1 MNIGIYSRLLK
12 KEHRATVQE
21 LFQLLE
27 EKKYNVFIYDDYLKS
42 LKSEL
47 KILTNYQSFSN
58 FEDVKKINLDL
69 LISLGGDGT
78 LLDTVGLVRGSGIPV
93 AGVNMGRLGFLADI
107 HKEEIKDLITALE
120 QNRFL
125 IEERSLIHIET
136 NKPLFGEYNFG
147 LNEFSI
153 LKTESS
159 SMITIH
165 VYLNGEFLS
174 TYWADGLIVSTP
186 TGSTA
191 YSLSCGGPIVFPNS
205 GNFVLTPIAPHNLN
219 ARPIV
224 IPDNTVLSFEVE
236 CRSKYFLCAIDS
248 RNKRADKSYQIAVR
262 KEEFSFKLF
271 RMPDSHYLKTLREKL
286 NWGEDTRN

>member
-12 KEHRATVQE
+12 KEHRPFIQE
-21 LFQLLE
+21 LFKLLA
-27 EKKYNVFIYDDYLKS
+27 EKNYNIFIYDEYLKS
-42 LKSEL
+42 LKTEL
-47 KILTNYQSFSN
+47 KFLSQYDAFATY
-58 FEDVKKINLDL
+58 EDVKKLELDL

-78 LLDTVGLVRGSGIPV
+78 LLDTVGLVRDSGIPV

-107 HKEEIKDLITALE
+107 HKEEISSLINAIE
-120 QNRFL
+120 QNTYT
-125 IEERSLIHIET
+125 IEDRSLIHIET
-136 NKPLFGEYNFG
+136 NKPLFGDNNFG

-153 LKTESS
+153 LKTEYS

-174 TYWADGLIVSTP
+174 TYWADGLIVATP

-191 YSLSCGGPIVFPNS
+191 YSLSCGGPIIFPDA

-224 IPDNTVLSFEVE
+224 IPDNTVVSFEVE

-248 RNKRADKSYQIAVR
+248 RNKKADKSFQIAIR
-262 KEEFSFKLF
+262 KEQFPFKLF
-271 RMPDSHYLKTLREKL
+271 RMPENHYLKTLREKL
-286 NWGEDTRN
+286 NWGEDARN